1 MRVWLTAAVLS
12 LGLAAPVRAPVDYDL
27 AWTASARQAGWRDE
41 EARPV
46 AAGERSGKGVA
57 HLVRVGPTVFRLEWQ
72 GPDGSGGGLIG
83 PAGPVDF
90 HFPSPLPIAGPPALP
105 HLSGGAFDFQGDPE
119 QPETF
124 TVTYVEGFICRS
136 TPAVCE
142 GVAMWE
148 RRFEATARR
157 R

>member
-57 HLVRVGPTVFRLEWQ
+57 HLVRVGATVFRLEWQ